1 LNVVLAIGG
10 RGRRRLTQGQRYIPN
25 GTREAYFMDYGKRM
39 AFWEVATA
47 YWKSIGIDPPE
58 EERKTLDK
66 YMKGKDFPKYGTP
79 EYEQLMS
86 DVQDFWIKYIQRY
99 LGEELRVRNGNL
111 FFEDTMVAI
120 RDIQYKMKAATS
132 S

>member
-1 LNVVLAIGG
+1 
-10 RGRRRLTQGQRYIPN
+10 
-25 GTREAYFMDYGKRM
+25 
-39 AFWEVATA
+39 
-47 YWKSIGIDPPE
+47 
-58 EERKTLDK
+58 
-66 YMKGKDFPKYGTP
+66 MKGKDFPKYGTP